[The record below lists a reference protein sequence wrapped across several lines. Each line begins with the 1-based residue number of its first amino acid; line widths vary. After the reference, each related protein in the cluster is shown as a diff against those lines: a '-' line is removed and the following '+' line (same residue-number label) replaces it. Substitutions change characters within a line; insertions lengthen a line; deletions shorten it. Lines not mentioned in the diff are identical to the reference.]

1 MLIEDATITLI
12 ISLSAMTP
20 IALVAIGEIIA
31 EKSGVVNIGLE
42 GILLLSAWIG
52 AYIGIETGSIVA
64 GYLAGLL
71 MGAVLGLI
79 HGIISVNLKGDQIIA
94 GVGLNMAAAGLTAIL
109 TKAVWGNYGQSP
121 PLNIRPPGFIIMGQR
136 VSYAFILAVI
146 VGVTAWYV
154 LEKTRLGLKIKA
166 VGDDPRSAEALGI
179 SVTRT
184 RLAATII
191 GGGLAGLAGAFL
203 SVDYIGS
210 FVKLM
215 SAGRGFIA
223 LADVAFSGWNPL
235 FALLGA
241 FIFGFS
247 DALARYYTIV
257 RGTTAGAY
265 LINTIPYIVTL
276 LAITATAKRAVAPR
290 ALGRPYAKE

>member
-1 MLIEDATITLI
+1 MIVEDAIITLV

-42 GILLLSAWIG
+42 GILLFSAWLG
-52 AYIGIETGSIVA
+52 AYTAIETNSILA
-64 GYLAGLL
+64 GYAAGLV
-71 MGAVLGLI
+71 MGLLLGLI
-79 HGIISVNLKGDQIIA
+79 HGVISVNLKGDQIIA
-94 GVGLNMAAAGLTAIL
+94 GVGVNIVAAGLTAIL

-121 PLNIRPPGFIIMGQR
+121 PIEVNPPGFIVMGQR
-136 VSYAFILAVI
+136 VSYAFFLALLMSVI
-146 VGVTAWYV
+146 VWYI
-154 LEKTRLGLKIKA
+154 LERTSLGLKIKA

-179 SVTRT
+179 SVTKT
-184 RLAATII
+184 RLLATII
-191 GGGLAGLAGAFL
+191 GGGLAGVAGAFL
-203 SVDYIGS
+203 SVDYVGS

-223 LADVAFSGWNPL
+223 LADVAFSGWHPL
-235 FALLGA
+235 LALVGA

-247 DALARYYTIV
+247 DALARYYTIIK
-257 RGTTAGAY
+257 GTTAGAY

-276 LAITATAKRAVAPR
+276 LAITVTAKRAVAPR
-290 ALGRPYAKE
+290 SLGRPYVKE